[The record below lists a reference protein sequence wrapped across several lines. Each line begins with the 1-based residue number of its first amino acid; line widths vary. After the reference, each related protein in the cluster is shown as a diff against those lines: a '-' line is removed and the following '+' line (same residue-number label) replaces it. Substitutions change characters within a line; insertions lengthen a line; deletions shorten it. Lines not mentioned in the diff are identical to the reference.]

1 MLRAL
6 SIAATGG
13 RALLHQID
21 VGANNLANANTV
33 GFKRSRAQ
41 FADLLYQKAGEL
53 SFGTG
58 VRLLGTPRLFEQ
70 GALQKTDRD
79 LDLAL
84 DGEGFFRVRRPGA
97 GGIAYTRAGHLNID
111 AGGRLVTEEGY
122 VLDPAIRVPADVSK
136 VAVDPE
142 GRVVGVPS
150 GGAAGVILGQIG
162 LTRFVNPSGLESHGR
177 NLFLASAA
185 AGDPIE
191 GFPGESEE
199 FAWVRQ
205 GYLEASNTDPVRE
218 LTDLIS
224 AHRAFEINAKVIE
237 AADEIL
243 QAVNGLRRRSS

>member
-33 GFKRSRAQ
+33 GFKRARAQ
-41 FADLLYQKAGEL
+41 FSDLLYQRIGDL
-53 SFGTG
+53 SIGTG
-58 VRLLGTPRLFEQ
+58 VRLSGAPRSFEQ

-79 LDLAL
+79 LDLAIE
-84 DGEGFFRVRRPGA
+84 GEGFFRVRLPGDGA
-97 GGIAYTRAGHLNID
+97 VADTRAGRLGID
-111 AGGRLVTEEGY
+111 AEGFLVTEEGY
-122 VLDPAIRVPADVSK
+122 VLDPGIRVPADLSR

-142 GRVVGVPS
+142 GRVAGVS
-150 GGAAGVILGQIG
+150 GGSRAGVLLGQIS
-162 LTRFVNPSGLESHGR
+162 LTRFANPAGLESLGR
-177 NLFLASAA
+177 NLFRAAAA
-185 AGDPIE
+185 AGDPVD
-191 GFPGESEE
+191 GLPGESEE
-199 FAWVRQ
+199 LGRIRQ

-218 LTDLIS
+218 LTDLIA

-243 QAVNGLRRRSS
+243 QTVNGLRRRAS